1 MKPSKFNNKCSILK
15 MIEIRAN
22 YLFKYNYKKY
32 SHVDYNSLLIENIM
46 SNGRYRIVSIFKN
59 YLIEDDYSEFLRR
72 YYKYNEIIERLKK
85 LCNYHLQTSVIF
97 PNYFPL
103 IESKYLYTSVVK
115 KQRIIDEQ
123 QENEDKKNDLQ
134 NINAAKEKNAKKND
148 KLFTCSIYNEILN
161 SSESV
166 MRIIFGIENKN
177 KSKKNNLKNCF
188 INNDNNNNKTS
199 KIINNSEE
207 KDKDSFELYN
217 IIDEISKVEKNI
229 ISKNDIN
236 RDLDIISFNNKNIKN
251 KPKLQMI
258 TKNIN
263 ISKNKDRLQD
273 LFNNITNNSTNITNS
288 SNNIKKI
295 NNINNVDNYYTTNNK
310 LKINKNIIN
319 SIKKSK
325 KKLNYNC
332 ISNKVLLT
340 PKPKKIL
347 TKPHC
352 LLYGFNF
359 TLKNPLINNLN
370 SINVNNNKK
379 NKNGNSPYSNYKN
392 YFNIFKNNS
401 SFINKMFKFNSTIK
415 QNKTHKKIPKIDLTK
430 LNKFNTNF
438 ITITNRNKKKSRNIY
453 EAFKNIP
460 NTVSKSYNIQ
470 NKNKIKK
477 ILNPTITLSPLCKKS
492 KNIFRNENKKFLFY
506 QNNKNVKSMS
516 YNNKKNKNFI
526 NSKKRLMINE
536 YICKNNK

>member
-1 MKPSKFNNKCSILK
+1 MKYSKFNNKCSILK
-15 MIEIRAN
+15 MMEIRAN
-22 YLFKYNYKKY
+22 YLFKYNYRKY
-32 SHVDYNSLLIENIM
+32 SHVNYNSLLIENIM

-72 YYKYNEIIERLKK
+72 YYKYNEIRERLKK
-85 LCNYHLQTSVIF
+85 LCDYHLQTSVIF

-103 IESKYLYTSVVK
+103 IESKYLYTSVVR

-123 QENEDKKNDLQ
+123 QENEDKKNELQ
-134 NINAAKEKNAKKND
+134 NINITKEKNEKKND

-177 KSKKNNLKNCF
+177 KNKKNNLKNFF
-188 INNDNNNNKTS
+188 INNNNENKNNKNSKIFNNN
-199 KIINNSEE
+199 EE

-217 IIDEISKVEKNI
+217 IINEISKVEKNI

-236 RDLDIISFNNKNIKN
+236 RDLDIINFNNKNIKN

-295 NNINNVDNYYTTNNK
+295 NNINNIDNYYTTNNK

-340 PKPKKIL
+340 PKPKK
-347 TKPHC
+347 
-352 LLYGFNF
+352 N
-359 TLKNPLINNLN
+359 
-370 SINVNNNKK
+370 
-379 NKNGNSPYSNYKN
+379 
-392 YFNIFKNNS
+392 
-401 SFINKMFKFNSTIK
+401 INKTILL
-415 QNKTHKKIPKIDLTK
+415 IIWL
-430 LNKFNTNF
+430 
-438 ITITNRNKKKSRNIY
+438 
-453 EAFKNIP
+453 
-460 NTVSKSYNIQ
+460 
-470 NKNKIKK
+470 
-477 ILNPTITLSPLCKKS
+477 
-492 KNIFRNENKKFLFY
+492 
-506 QNNKNVKSMS
+506 
-516 YNNKKNKNFI
+516 
-526 NSKKRLMINE
+526 
-536 YICKNNK
+536 